1 MPASSYS
8 YEYSYTSQTSASS
21 KSPEAAPVVEVPE
34 EPTPVP
40 ASTPVETGPEFISSA
55 QARLDS
61 MLQAMLPSNV
71 AKDSKSEL
79 PVWSQTHRVKCSRT
93 PSLDSKSGL
102 PVWSQTHRVKCSRT
116 ANVSPSHLDIL
127 IDKLL
132 APGAQMGQLSYGYE
146 MLHKDSRRTLGILFR
161 LWLAMRNKNPIKIEW
176 QAQMFQTGFGIE
188 MLPAFGEAVCKRA
201 KITMGEDGAKKVKE
215 VIDKFQDDAEW
226 QAMMKLAV
234 PVDNHFKEV
243 VHADSKQCML
253 PAHLHEQVKMTSEE
267 FKTILKACPIKIQKC
282 YERTKDTVWDQI
294 WNPPNFETIEINE
307 SPELFTQCM
316 LEVYQCLEIFNLT
329 SSYSKAHDF
338 RMAKC
343 ARDYKLKMFAILKDN
358 FKEEHENYEAF
369 VKVAKSTDH
378 GREQLKEIWGSLGA
392 MGQNVFQKEHAELYE
407 EPEKKPQEQ

>member
-1 MPASSYS
+1 MSLSKLSEELTEALNHKRQHDELLGTIKALHVQQQVTNMLLGKISRSSDI
-8 YEYSYTSQTSASS
+8 EANKLTNIEMRQDMDC
-21 KSPEAAPVVEVPE
+21 KS
-34 EPTPVP
+34 
-40 ASTPVETGPEFISSA
+40 
-55 QARLDS
+55 D
-61 MLQAMLPSNV
+61 LQGATRHTESWALGS
-71 AKDSKSEL
+71 
-79 PVWSQTHRVKCSRT
+79 C
-93 PSLDSKSGL
+93 
-102 PVWSQTHRVKCSRT
+102 

-161 LWLAMRNKNPIKIEW
+161 LWLAMRNKNPIKIQW
-176 QAQMFQTGFGIE
+176 QGQMFQTGFGIE

-243 VHADSKQCML
+243 VHADSKQSML
-253 PAHLHEQVKMTSEE
+253 PAHAHEQKKMTSEE

-294 WNPPNFETIEINE
+294 WNPPNSETIEINE

-329 SSYSKAHDF
+329 SSYSKANDF
-338 RMAKC
+338 RKAKS

-358 FKEEHENYEAF
+358 FKEEHDAYEVF
-369 VKVAKSTDH
+369 VKSAKTTPE
-378 GREQLKEIWGSLGA
+378 GRKELKEIWSSLSD
-392 MGQNVFQKEHAELYE
+392 MGQNVFEADHAELYE